1 MLHGLPDGRNLNKRP
16 QILNILPRPVNNS
29 RAQGGLHPLAGP
41 LRPRWER
48 CAIRLK
54 RELASWPHPCF
65 CLKIMTQA
73 ARTPG
78 PALESLALQRARMRL
93 LGSLDAAS
101 HFGSLLEHLP
111 GISFFVKDHK
121 LRLLFANRHFIES
134 VGRRQPN
141 EVLGHDDFSLF
152 PPRLA
157 ENFRRDDLE
166 VLRGNGPKLNI
177 VELFFNAQGIPDWFV
192 TNKLPL
198 HSKRGAVIGVMG
210 TTQAL
215 GQAMKDLHAS
225 QSVQR
230 ALDHIRRHFR
240 QHLRVADLADAIGIS
255 ARQLHRKF
263 MEAFGCSPQ
272 TFITKLRVQAAC
284 EALQHADA
292 QISAVAT
299 SLGFCDQSALTLHFH
314 RHMGITPLHY
324 QRRFRLRQQA

>member
-1 MLHGLPDGRNLNKRP
+1 MK
-16 QILNILPRPVNNS
+16 
-29 RAQGGLHPLAGP
+29 
-41 LRPRWER
+41 
-48 CAIRLK
+48 
-54 RELASWPHPCF
+54 
-65 CLKIMTQA
+65 QA
-73 ARTPG
+73 AWTPG
-78 PALESLALQRARMRL
+78 PALDSLALHKARERL
-93 LGSLDAAS
+93 LGELDAAS
-101 HFGSLLEHLP
+101 HFGNLLEHLP

-141 EVLGHDDFSLF
+141 EVLGREDFQLF

-166 VLRGNGPKLNI
+166 VLRGGGPRLNI

-198 HSKRGAVIGVMG
+198 HSKRGRVIGVMG

-215 GQAMKDLHAS
+215 GQAMNNLHTS

-230 ALDHIRRHFR
+230 ALDWIRSHFR
-240 QHLRVADLADAIGIS
+240 RNMRIVELADAIGIS

-263 MEAFGCSPQ
+263 IEAFGCSPQ
-272 TFITKLRVQAAC
+272 TFIMKLRVQAAC

-299 SLGFCDQSALTLHFH
+299 SLGFCDQSALTRHFH

-324 QRRFRLRQQA
+324 QRRFRLRQRA